1 MGCKVA
7 RPFAAVARRVGGVGF
22 AIRPPPLRNS
32 FQAVTPLAQ
41 SLLPSLA
48 LKMEAEMREYFA
60 GGGSVISL
68 LHLRLLRGG
77 NESLGFG
84 TRQQK
89 AFNSSTQR
97 GRKREIRA
105 REHLFLEQRRVVSR
119 RRRVSTGIG

>member
-32 FQAVTPLAQ
+32 FQAVSPLLVL
-41 SLLPSLA
+41 SLT

-68 LHLRLLRGG
+68 LHLRLRRGG

-89 AFNSSTQR
+89 AFNSSTRR
-97 GRKREIRA
+97 GRKREIRP

>member
-32 FQAVTPLAQ
+32 FQAVTPLT
-41 SLLPSLA
+41 PSLA

-60 GGGSVISL
+60 GGGGVISL
-68 LHLRLLRGG
+68 LHLRLRRGG

-97 GRKREIRA
+97 GRKRERDTSERA
-105 REHLFLEQRRVVSR
+105 SLSGATSR
-119 RRRVSTGIG
+119 RKPQATCF